1 MLDILRIT
9 NLLQFVPRMSHD
21 SCYAVVLV
29 SADAEWRAVKSYY
42 PKPETHPSP
51 YGEWFAGE
59 ISGKEIIFFQGGWG
73 KIAAAGSVQYV
84 IDRFAPELVMNLGT
98 CGGFVGDV
106 ELGEVILVEET
117 LVYDIVEQMTDV
129 QKAIEHYVTRLD
141 LAWLKSNESLP
152 LPVRR
157 GRLVSGD
164 RDILPS
170 DIQALRERYGA
181 VAADWE
187 SGAIAWVAAR
197 NQMRCLILRTV
208 SDMVSEEGGEAYGNY
223 GLFQE
228 RTNSAMHRIL
238 ESLPGW
244 IPKT

>member
-197 NQMRCLILRTV
+197 NQMRCLILRAV

-228 RTNSAMHRIL
+228 RTNSAMNRIL

>member
-1 MLDILRIT
+1 MLDISRIA
-9 NLLQFVPRMSHD
+9 NVLQCVPGMGHG

-29 SADAEWRAVKSYY
+29 SDNAEWRAVRSYY
-42 PKPETHPSP
+42 PKPETNLSP
-51 YGEWFAGE
+51 YGEWFASK

-73 KIAAAGSVQYV
+73 KIAAAGSAQYV

-117 LVYDIVEQMTDV
+117 LVYDIMEQMTDA

-141 LAWLKSNESLP
+141 LAWLKSRESLP

-197 NQMRCLILRTV
+197 NQTRCLILRAV

-223 GLFQE
+223 ELFQE
-228 RTNSAMHRIL
+228 RTSDVMHRML
-238 ESLPGW
+238 ESLPRW